1 MPLRGQINSLKSRA
15 KALIGATAKT
25 IIMTTKE
32 QNSPKESEMQR
43 LLEDKQYFN
52 LPKVGD
58 LVKGTIISSDKS
70 EVHIDLGG
78 VATGIVRGRERYGE
92 AEEYRNLKPGDE
104 VEATVMELENE
115 TGELELSFRY
125 AGRQKAWQNI
135 SQFEK
140 DGTIIEALIIDAN
153 KGGLMIRVENTPGF
167 LPVSQ
172 LAPEHYP
179 RVPGGDKNRILEILK
194 SYVGNKFEVKIID
207 AKEGEDKLIVSEKA
221 AWEETQKETINKY
234 KVDNIVEGTVTAIT
248 DFGVFVEFSDKLE
261 GLIHISEIAW
271 QRIDDPNDFVKVGQK
286 IKAEIIDIQNS
297 KIFLSMK
304 KLAKDP
310 WDGLDKKFTIGD
322 KVKGK
327 VIKANPFGL
336 FVEIAADIQG
346 LAHISQLSDKEVDKA
361 EAIAKP
367 GEEKDFYI
375 VSMDIKNHRL
385 GLSLVKPKKEEVK
398 PAAEPTEEKKTAP
411 AADQVEKEKEEK
423 TENTKEE
430 PKEKKVKKEKKD
442 KPEKKN
448 KKKKEN

>member
-194 SYVGNKFEVKIID
+194 SYIGNKFEVKIID

-234 KVDNIVEGTVTAIT
+234 KVGNIVEGTVTAIT

-286 IKAEIIDIQNS
+286 IKAEIIDIQKLQNLLVNE
-297 KIFLSMK
+297 KIGQR
-304 KLAKDP
+304 P
-310 WDGLDKKFTIGD
+310 
-322 KVKGK
+322 
-327 VIKANPFGL
+327 
-336 FVEIAADIQG
+336 
-346 LAHISQLSDKEVDKA
+346 
-361 EAIAKP
+361 
-367 GEEKDFYI
+367 
-375 VSMDIKNHRL
+375 L
-385 GLSLVKPKKEEVK
+385 GWLG
-398 PAAEPTEEKKTAP
+398 
-411 AADQVEKEKEEK
+411 
-423 TENTKEE
+423 
-430 PKEKKVKKEKKD
+430 
-442 KPEKKN
+442 
-448 KKKKEN
+448 

>member
-1 MPLRGQINSLKSRA
+1 
-15 KALIGATAKT
+15 
-25 IIMTTKE
+25 MTDKE
-32 QNSPKESEMQR
+32 KDSGKESVMQK

-52 LPKVGD
+52 LPKIGD

-78 VATGIVRGRERYGE
+78 IATGVVRGRERYSE
-92 AEEYRNLKPGDE
+92 AEEYRNLKSGDE
-104 VEATVMELENE
+104 VEATVMDMETEN
-115 TGELELSFRY
+115 GELELSFRY

-135 SQFEK
+135 AQKEK
-140 DGTIIEALIIDAN
+140 DGAIVEALITDAN
-153 KGGLMIRVENTPGF
+153 KGGLMVRVENTAGF

-194 SYVGNKFEVKIID
+194 SYIGSKFEAKIID
-207 AKEGEDKLIVSEKA
+207 AHEEEDKLIVSEKA

-234 KVDNIVEGTVTAIT
+234 KVGSIVEGTVTAIT

-286 IKAEIIDIQNS
+286 VKAEIIDIQNS

-327 VIKANPFGL
+327 IIKTNPFGL
-336 FVEIAADIQG
+336 FVEIAPDIQG
-346 LAHISQLSDKEVDKA
+346 LAHISQLSDKTVDKA
-361 EAIAKP
+361 DTIGKP
-367 GEEKDFYI
+367 GDEKDFYI

-385 GLSLVKPKKEEVK
+385 GLSLVKPKKDEVK
-398 PAAEPTEEKKTAP
+398 PAAEPAG
-411 AADQVEKEKEEK
+411 EEK
-423 TENTKEE
+423 TEPTGEKTEE
-430 PKEKKVKKEKKD
+430 EKKETEEKSEKKKEKK
-442 KPEKKN
+442 EKRG
-448 KKKKEN
+448 KKEKES